1 MSMIDIDFVPSLPRL
16 ANGFFQLADD
26 VTVRSL
32 AEPLKKSIKEVA
44 APAFRSNFVEGGDP
58 PWEPWAESTG
68 LHRDSRKLMRRS
80 GALMR
85 RAGSVRLWNIDGSQG
100 QARAENLTGVE
111 YGGIHQE
118 GAPSVNIPARPWAT
132 LSERDL
138 EKIQNVFGVWV
149 DVKIQQH
156 IMALV

>member
-1 MSMIDIDFVPSLPRL
+1 
-16 ANGFFQLADD
+16 
-26 VTVRSL
+26 
-32 AEPLKKSIKEVA
+32 
-44 APAFRSNFVEGGDP
+44 
-58 PWEPWAESTG
+58 
-68 LHRDSRKLMRRS
+68 
-80 GALMR
+80 MR
-85 RAGSVRLWNIDGSQG
+85 RAGSVSLWNIDGSQG